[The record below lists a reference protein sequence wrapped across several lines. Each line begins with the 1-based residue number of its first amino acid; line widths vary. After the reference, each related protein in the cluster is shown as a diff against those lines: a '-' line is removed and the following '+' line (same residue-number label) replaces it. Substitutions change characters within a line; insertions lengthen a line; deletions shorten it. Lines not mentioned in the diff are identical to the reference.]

1 MAKTAKVKSAAPEFP
16 VPQSVDEVNMA
27 IDKIGESQRALQ
39 TLEAEMN
46 NKVSAIKS
54 EYGLRAEPHVAEI
67 KSLAA
72 GVQVYCD
79 AHRGEL
85 TQNMKVKFARLAAG
99 EVTWRLGNPTVR
111 LKKGISEETI
121 LQLLRGLKR
130 TEFIRSKDELD
141 KEAVLGS
148 EEVRTALDELVFTP
162 GKPKVVQV
170 AGLAEL
176 TVQQAESFAIKP
188 HASELETTV

>member
-1 MAKTAKVKSAAPEFP
+1 MAKTSKVKAAAPEFP
-16 VPQSVDEVNMA
+16 VPQSIDEVNHA
-27 IDKIGESQRALQ
+27 IDTIGAHQRELQ
-39 TLEAEMN
+39 KLEAEMN
-46 NKVSAIKS
+46 EKISGIKA
-54 EYGLRAEPHVAEI
+54 EYGLRAEPFVAEI
-67 KSLAA
+67 KALAA

-85 TQNMKVKFARLAAG
+85 TQGMKVKFARLAAG
-99 EVTWRLGNPTVR
+99 EVTWRLGNPAVR
-111 LKKGISEETI
+111 IKKGISEETI

-130 TEFIRSKDELD
+130 TEYIRTREELD
-141 KEAVLGS
+141 KEAILGAS
-148 EEVRTALDELVFTP
+148 EVRSALDELVFSP